1 MASINV
7 PQKTTGKES
16 HGGMHRV
23 GKLHPDFPETRETL
37 NLETKAAETSGLS
50 RKNMQELVQCLHS
63 EQIYQVELNP
73 QVYNK
78 QKL

>member
-1 MASINV
+1 MNV

-16 HGGMHRV
+16 HAGMHRM
-23 GKLHPDFPETRETL
+23 GKWHPDFPVTRETF

-50 RKNMQELVQCLHS
+50 RKNVQEPVQCLQS

-78 QKL
+78 LKNYEP